1 MVPIYRFESNAHHK
15 AGNPHA
21 FLELL
26 PPIPKCSDQC
36 LSLVSFFFFPSQLL
50 ITIYLPPVPGG
61 QALDPVHFPVCG
73 EVEGLTPVPL
83 CSTQVGSRRGSPLLC
98 WSSRNCM
105 GSWKT
110 STHSRRGR
118 HWRTGRR
125 RTQRGR
131 HTCSFPGC
139 CSRKQSHRHWD
150 WSIHSHLRT

>member
-1 MVPIYRFESNAHHK
+1 M
-15 AGNPHA
+15 
-21 FLELL
+21 L
-26 PPIPKCSDQC
+26 
-36 LSLVSFFFFPSQLL
+36 FPSQLL

-61 QALDPVHFPVCG
+61 QVLDPVHFPACG

-83 CSTQVGSRRGSPLLC
+83 CSTQAGSRRGSPLLC

-125 RTQRGR
+125 RTRRGR
-131 HTCSFPGC
+131 
-139 CSRKQSHRHWD
+139 RKQDCPQASKPPSAPCLVCKGSD
-150 WSIHSHLRT
+150 WRRDSPLRRRPQGSDSQDNQD